1 MTDVIEVYGQRGRV
15 VEVATGTRGL
25 KGDIGEQGPK
35 GDTGDQGPKGDT
47 GDQGPKGDT
56 GDQGPKGD
64 TGEQGPKGDT
74 GEQGPKGDTGEQGP
88 PGIQGLTGP
97 AGPTAFVDYVGFEA
111 PLSDSVSSL
120 MFDKDGKVFA
130 VWRDAVD
137 PADAGMDM
145 HMSREW
151 WVRAAPEIGAVV
163 DAALSIPL
171 TTVQGA
177 GLRELARDAAGQALL
192 VWRSGATEAESG
204 LDAYMCADFWAR
216 GAAVIGVQAQALS
229 TTALHAVTCN
239 GQSLSVGGDFAGS
252 GVTMSEVAAR
262 ILTGSTLQLAG
273 MKRGDGVPITTCDM
287 PRSQGYNLTVPAT
300 GLEPAAVTTTATAAW
315 PMAAGIN
322 LYRAEAGL
330 PLVPVV
336 TGCHGVAGIPI
347 EDVDD
352 DPATGTGSLTVWTN
366 LLYWYQQMVIIAAVQ
381 GKTLHVPFH
390 YWVHGTSAKSYLAGV
405 YLAQLWQYISDMRA
419 MLASIGASGPA
430 TMLISQPGG
439 DANTAQAGEE
449 WHVVDE
455 VLQLCE
461 AGGGVLTTP
470 EYAYPIGDNN
480 VHPLAPATIQFA
492 EVSARAAVETE
503 AGRPWTI
510 RRPRVTITG
519 STLLLDYDSLR
530 PGEHLVAHD
539 ASRYSGQ
546 GIDSW
551 LGYQVEG
558 ATITGLSIRGRT
570 VALTCSAPPTA
581 IRYAMQRQDVSGF
594 AGNQWT
600 AHRGLMRTSDVWASK
615 LLPGTSLYRWLPS
628 FKMTL

>member
-1 MTDVIEVYGQRGRV
+1 MTDLSITTYIDATLVLPGAAPIRLTPATEFSAADWPFVIS
-15 VEVATGTRGL
+15 
-25 KGDIGEQGPK
+25 P
-35 GDTGDQGPKGDT
+35 P
-47 GDQGPKGDT
+47 
-56 GDQGPKGD
+56 
-64 TGEQGPKGDT
+64 
-74 GEQGPKGDTGEQGP
+74 GP
-88 PGIQGLTGP
+88 PGLSAYQVAVS
-97 AGPTAFVDYVGFEA
+97 AGYSG
-111 PLSDSVSSL
+111 SVSAWLDSL
-120 MFDKDGKVFA
+120 RGPPASGPFEVQARPESVQALVFDNSDQA
-130 VWRDAVD
+130 LIVWRDAAD
-137 PADAGMDM
+137 PADAGVDM
-145 HMSREW
+145 YMARDW
-151 WVRAAPEIGAVV
+151 WDRAVPEIGAVV
-163 DAALSIPL
+163 DSALAVPL
-171 TTVQGA
+171 TTVRGA
-177 GLRELARDAAGQALL
+177 GVRELARDAAGQALL
-192 VWRSGATEAESG
+192 VWRSGTTEAQSG
-204 LDAYMCADFWAR
+204 LDAHMCADFWSR
-216 GAAVIGVQAQALS
+216 GAAIIGVQAQALS

-273 MKRGDGVPITTCDM
+273 MQRGDGVPITTCDM
-287 PRSQGYNLTVPAT
+287 PRSQGYNLAVPAT

-347 EDVDD
+347 EDIDD
-352 DPATGTGSLTVWTN
+352 NALTGTGSLTVWTN
-366 LLYWYQQMVIIAAVQ
+366 MLYWYENMVAVAAAQ
-381 GKTLHVPFH
+381 GKTLYVPWH
-390 YWVHGTSAKSYLAGV
+390 YWVHGTSAKSYPAGV
-405 YLAQLWQYISDMRA
+405 YLDQLWRYIAKMRA
-419 MLASIGASGPA
+419 MLASVGAAGPA

-449 WHVVDE
+449 WYVVDE

-492 EVSARAAVETE
+492 EVSARAAVETA

-510 RRPRVTITG
+510 HRPRPSLIG
-519 STLLLDYDSLR
+519 STLVLDYEHLR
-530 PGEHLVAHD
+530 PGEYLVAHD
-539 ASRYSGQ
+539 ASRYGGQ

-551 LGYQVEG
+551 LGFELEG

-570 VALTCSAPPTA
+570 VVLTCSAPPTA
-581 IRYAMQRQDVSGF
+581 VRYAMQRQDVSGF

-600 AHRGLMRTSDVWASK
+600 AHRGLLRTSDVWDSK
-615 LLPGTSLYRWLPS
+615 LLPGTPLYRWTNS
-628 FKMTL
+628 FRLSL